1 MTGGAA
7 VHYAR
12 KYRLIVRIAMTAA
25 LHPAEPALAT
35 DRARRGGRAG
45 KRAGGSATFEQPQF
59 RQLRNPLQPT
69 KLISDDEL
77 ESIHL
82 ASLRVLKEI
91 GVDVL
96 HDEAR
101 RIMKAHGADVR
112 EGSERVRF
120 DADMILELV
129 AHCPSEFTIHARN
142 PAHNLHFGGNNVVF
156 AQVASAPNC
165 SDLDRGR
172 RPGNQTDYRNFLRLA
187 QMHNVIHATGG
198 YPVEPIDIHPSIR
211 HLECIRD
218 LATLTDKVFHIYSL
232 GRERNVDGIEIAR
245 IARGISREQL
255 EREASVFTIINTNS
269 PLKLDVPMM
278 EGIIQ
283 MASAGQVVIVTP
295 FTLSGAMAPVTIA
308 GALVQQN
315 AEALSGI
322 AFTQMVRKGAPVG
335 YGGFT
340 SNVDM
345 KSGAPAFG
353 TPEYM
358 KAQLVGGQ
366 LARRYKIPYRTSN
379 TCAAN
384 AVDAQAAYESVFS
397 LWGAIQGGGNFL
409 MHGAG
414 WLEGG
419 LRASYE
425 KFILDVD
432 LLQMVQEFLTPLDL
446 SEDALAIDAI
456 RDVGPGGHFFGTP
469 HTQNRYKTAFY
480 SPVIS
485 DWRNFET
492 WAEAGSPTAVEKAN
506 RVWKDRLAGY
516 EEPAL
521 DPAIREE
528 LNEFVERRIA
538 EGGAPTDF

>member
-1 MTGGAA
+1 MMVGPP
-7 VHYAR
+7 VHYAV
-12 KYRLIVRIAMTAA
+12 KFRIATRKSMTAA
-25 LHPAEPALAT
+25 LHPAEQAPVG
-35 DRARRGGRAG
+35 RARHGGRAG
-45 KRAGGSATFEQPQF
+45 KRAGGASAFEQPPF
-59 RQLRNPLQPT
+59 RQLKIPFAPT
-69 KLISDDEL
+69 RLISDDQL

-120 DADMILELV
+120 DSDLILELI
-129 AHCPSEFTIHARN
+129 AHCPSEFTLHARN
-142 PAHNLHFGGNNVVF
+142 PAHNVRFGGNNLVLS
-156 AQVASAPNC
+156 QMASAPNC

-172 RPGNQTDYRNFLRLA
+172 RPGNQEDFRNFLKLA
-187 QMHNVIHATGG
+187 QMHNILQTTGG
-198 YPVEPIDIHPSIR
+198 YPVEPVDIHPSVR

-232 GRERNVDGIEIAR
+232 GKERNVDGIEIAR

-255 EREASVFTIINTNS
+255 QDEPSVYTIINTNS
-269 PLKLDVPMM
+269 PLKLDIPMM

-283 MASAGQVVIVTP
+283 MSGNGQVVIVTP

-322 AFTQMVRKGAPVG
+322 AFAQMVKKGAPVG

-358 KAQLVGGQ
+358 KAQMIGGQ

-379 TCAAN
+379 VCAAN
-384 AVDAQAAYESVFS
+384 AMDAQAAYESVFS
-397 LWGAIQGGGNFL
+397 LWGAIQGGANFIL
-409 MHGAG
+409 HSAG

-419 LRASYE
+419 LRCSYE
-425 KFILDVD
+425 KTILDID
-432 LLQMVQEFLTPLDL
+432 LLQMVAEFLTPLDL
-446 SEDALAIDAI
+446 SEEALGIDAI
-456 RDVGPGGHFFGTP
+456 RDVGPGGHFFGTQ
-469 HTQNRYKTAFY
+469 HTQDRYKTAFY
-480 SPVIS
+480 SPIIS

-506 RVWKDRLAGY
+506 RVWKERLATY
-516 EEPAL
+516 EKPYM
-521 DPAIREE
+521 DPAIAEE
-528 LNEFVERRIA
+528 LDAFVEKRRL

>member
-1 MTGGAA
+1 MNAA
-7 VHYAR
+7 VQP
-12 KYRLIVRIAMTAA
+12 I
-25 LHPAEPALAT
+25 EPASAP
-35 DRARRGGRAG
+35 DRARRGGRSG
-45 KRAGGSATFEQPQF
+45 KRAGGSAAFEQPPF
-59 RQLRNPLQPT
+59 RQLKIPFQPT

-112 EGSERVRF
+112 DGSERVRF
-120 DADMILELV
+120 DADMILDLISH
-129 AHCPSEFTIHARN
+129 APAEFTLHARN
-142 PAHNLHFGGNNVVF
+142 PAHDVRFGGNNLVIS
-156 AQVASAPNC
+156 QMASAPNC
-165 SDLDRGR
+165 SDLDNGR
-172 RPGNQTDYRNFLRLA
+172 RPGNQQDFRNFLRLA
-187 QMHNVIHATGG
+187 QMHNILNTTGG
-198 YPVEPIDIHPSIR
+198 YPVEPTDIHPSVR

-232 GRERNVDGIEIAR
+232 GKERNVDGIEITR
-245 IARGISREQL
+245 IARGISEEQL
-255 EREASVFTIINTNS
+255 LAEPSVYTIINTNS

-283 MASAGQVVIVTP
+283 MSSRGQVVIVTP

-315 AEALSGI
+315 AEALAGL

-366 LARRYKIPYRTSN
+366 LARRYRIPYRTSN

-384 AVDAQAAYESVFS
+384 TVDAQAAYESVFS
-397 LWGAIQGGGNFL
+397 LWGAIQGGANFML
-409 MHGAG
+409 HGAG

-419 LRASYE
+419 LRCSYE
-425 KFILDVD
+425 KTILDID
-432 LLQMVQEFLTPLDL
+432 LLQMVAEFLSPLDL
-446 SEDALAIDAI
+446 SEDALAVDAI
-456 RDVGPGGHFFGTP
+456 RDVGPGGHFFGTQ
-469 HTQNRYKTAFY
+469 HTQDRYKTAFY
-480 SPVIS
+480 SPILS

-492 WAEAGSPTAVEKAN
+492 WTEAGAPTALEKAN
-506 RVWKDRLAGY
+506 RVWKERLASY
-516 EEPAL
+516 EEPPM

-528 LNEFVERRIA
+528 LDAFVEKRRA

>member
-1 MTGGAA
+1 MS
-7 VHYAR
+7 
-12 KYRLIVRIAMTAA
+12 
-25 LHPAEPALAT
+25 AEPNLA
-35 DRARRGGRAG
+35 DHASASEHSRRGGRAG
-45 KRAGGSATFEQPQF
+45 KRSSGTVGFEQPPF
-59 RQLRNPLQPT
+59 RQLRNPLAPT
-69 KLISDDEL
+69 RLISDDEL

-82 ASLRVLKEI
+82 ASLRVLREI

-96 HDEAR
+96 HEEAR

-120 DADMILELV
+120 DADLILELIS
-129 AHCPSEFTIHARN
+129 HCPSEFTLHARN
-142 PAHNLHFGGNNVVF
+142 PAHNVRFGGDNVIF
-156 AQVASAPNC
+156 TMMASAPNC
-165 SDLDRGR
+165 SDTDRGR
-172 RPGNQTDYRNFLRLA
+172 RSGNQADYRNFLRLA
-187 QMHNVIHATGG
+187 QMHNILHATGG
-198 YPVEPIDIHPSIR
+198 YPVEPTDIHPSIR

-218 LATLTDKVFHIYSL
+218 LATLTDKAFHIYSL
-232 GRERNVDGIEIAR
+232 GKERNVDGIEIAR
-245 IARGISREQL
+245 LARGISHEQL
-255 EREASVFTIINTNS
+255 LQEPSVFTIINTNS
-269 PLKLDVPMM
+269 PLRLDIPMM

-283 MASAGQVVIVTP
+283 MSSMGQAVVVTP

-315 AEALSGI
+315 AEALAGI
-322 AFTQMVRKGAPVG
+322 SFAQMVKKGAPVG

-379 TCAAN
+379 VCAAN

-397 LWGAIQGGGNFL
+397 LWGAMQGGGNML

-419 LRASYE
+419 LRCSYE
-425 KFILDVD
+425 KTILDID
-432 LLQMVQEFLTPLDL
+432 LLQMVAEFLTPLDF

-456 RDVGPGGHFFGTP
+456 RDVGPGGHFFGTQ
-469 HTQNRYKTAFY
+469 HTQDRYKTAFY
-480 SPVIS
+480 SPIVS

-492 WAEAGSPTAVEKAN
+492 WAEAGSPTAVERAN
-506 RVWKDRLAGY
+506 RVWKERLAGY
-516 EEPAL
+516 QEPPM

-528 LNEFVERRIA
+528 LNAFVDRRIA

>member
-1 MTGGAA
+1 MNAA
-7 VHYAR
+7 VQ
-12 KYRLIVRIAMTAA
+12 
-25 LHPAEPALAT
+25 PAEPILAT
-35 DRARRGGRAG
+35 ERTRRGGRAG
-45 KRAGGSATFEQPQF
+45 KRAGGSAAFEQPPF
-59 RQLRNPLQPT
+59 RQLKIPFQPT

-96 HDEAR
+96 HDGAR
-101 RIMKAHGADVR
+101 KIMKEHGADVR

-129 AHCPSEFTIHARN
+129 AHAPSEFTIHARN
-142 PAHNLHFGGNNVVF
+142 PAHNVRFGGNNLVLS
-156 AQVASAPNC
+156 QMASAPNC
-165 SDLDRGR
+165 SDLDGGR
-172 RPGNQTDYRNFLRLA
+172 RPGNQRDFRNFLRLA
-187 QMHNVIHATGG
+187 QMHNILNTTGG
-198 YPVEPIDIHPSIR
+198 YPVEPIDIHPSVR

-232 GRERNVDGIEIAR
+232 GKERNVDGIEITR
-245 IARGISREQL
+245 IARGISHEQML
-255 EREASVFTIINTNS
+255 EEPSVYTIINTNS

-283 MASAGQVVIVTP
+283 MSSAGQVVIVTP

-315 AEALSGI
+315 AEALAGI

-366 LARRYKIPYRTSN
+366 LARRYRIPYRTSN

-384 AVDAQAAYESVFS
+384 TVDAQAAYESVFS
-397 LWGAIQGGGNFL
+397 LWGAIQAGGNFML
-409 MHGAG
+409 HGAG

-419 LRASYE
+419 LRCSYE
-425 KFILDVD
+425 KTILDID
-432 LLQMVQEFLTPLDL
+432 LLQMVAEFLTPLDL
-446 SEDALAIDAI
+446 SEDALAVEAI
-456 RDVGPGGHFFGTP
+456 RSVGPGGHFFGTQ
-469 HTQNRYKTAFY
+469 HTQDRYKTAFY

-492 WAEAGSPTAVEKAN
+492 WAEAGSPTAMEKAN
-506 RVWKDRLAGY
+506 RVWKERLASY
-516 EEPAL
+516 EEPWM

-528 LNEFVERRIA
+528 LDAFVEKRRA

>member
-1 MTGGAA
+1 MNA
-7 VHYAR
+7 VPQ
-12 KYRLIVRIAMTAA
+12 
-25 LHPAEPALAT
+25 PAESAFT
-35 DRARRGGRAG
+35 TERTRRGGRAG
-45 KRAGGSATFEQPQF
+45 KRGSGSAAFEQPPF
-59 RQLRNPLQPT
+59 RQLTIPLAPT

-77 ESIHL
+77 ESVHL

-101 RIMKAHGADVR
+101 RIMKTHGADVDD
-112 EGSERVRF
+112 GSHRVRF
-120 DADMILELV
+120 DGAMIEELIC
-129 AHCPSEFTIHARN
+129 HCPSEFTMHARN
-142 PAHNLHFGGNNVVF
+142 PAHNMRFGGNNLIF
-156 AQVASAPNC
+156 AQTASAPNC
-165 SDLDRGR
+165 SDIDRGR
-172 RPGNQTDYRNFLRLA
+172 RTGNQEDFRNFLKLA
-187 QMHNVIHATGG
+187 QMHNILHMTGG
-198 YPVEPIDIHPSIR
+198 YPVEPVDLHPSIR

-218 LATLTDKVFHIYSL
+218 LATLTDKAFHIYSL
-232 GRERNVDGIEIAR
+232 GRERNLDGIEITR
-245 IARGISREQL
+245 IARGISHEQL
-255 EREASVFTIINTNS
+255 LNEPSVYTIINTNS
-269 PLKLDVPMM
+269 PLKLDIPML

-283 MASAGQVVIVTP
+283 MASHGQVVIVTP
-295 FTLSGAMAPVTIA
+295 FTLAGAMAPVTVA

-315 AEALSGI
+315 AEALAGI

-379 TCAAN
+379 VCAAN

-397 LWGAIQGGGNFL
+397 LWGAITGGANFVL
-409 MHGAG
+409 HSAG

-419 LRASYE
+419 LRCSYE
-425 KFILDVD
+425 KTILDID
-432 LLQMVQEFLTPLDL
+432 LLQMVAEFLSPLDL
-446 SEDALAIDAI
+446 SEDALGVEAI
-456 RDVGPGGHFFGTP
+456 RGVGPGGHFFGAE
-469 HTQNRYKTAFY
+469 HTQSRYRNAFY
-480 SPVIS
+480 APIIS

-492 WAEAGSPTAVEKAN
+492 WSEAGSPTAVERAN
-506 RVWKDRLAGY
+506 RVWKDRLAAY
-516 EEPAL
+516 QEPNM

-528 LNEFVERRIA
+528 LNAFIDKRKA

>member
-1 MTGGAA
+1 MMVGPP
-7 VHYAR
+7 VHYAV
-12 KYRLIVRIAMTAA
+12 KFRIATRKSMTAA
-25 LHPAEPALAT
+25 LHPAEQAPVG
-35 DRARRGGRAG
+35 RARHGGRAG
-45 KRAGGSATFEQPQF
+45 KRAGGASAFEQPPF
-59 RQLRNPLQPT
+59 RQLKIPFAPT
-69 KLISDDEL
+69 RLISDDQL

-120 DADMILELV
+120 DSDLILELI
-129 AHCPSEFTIHARN
+129 AHCPSEFTLHARN
-142 PAHNLHFGGNNVVF
+142 PAHNVRFGGNNLVLS
-156 AQVASAPNC
+156 QMASAPNC

-172 RPGNQTDYRNFLRLA
+172 RPGNQEDFRNFLKLA
-187 QMHNVIHATGG
+187 QMHNILQTTGG
-198 YPVEPIDIHPSIR
+198 YPVEPVDIHPSVR

-232 GRERNVDGIEIAR
+232 GKERNVDGIEIAR

-255 EREASVFTIINTNS
+255 QDEPSVYTIINTNS
-269 PLKLDVPMM
+269 PLKLDIPMM

-283 MASAGQVVIVTP
+283 MSGNGQVVIVTP

-322 AFTQMVRKGAPVG
+322 AFAQMVKKGAPVG

-358 KAQLVGGQ
+358 KAQMIGGQ

-379 TCAAN
+379 VCAAN
-384 AVDAQAAYESVFS
+384 AMDAQAAYESVFS
-397 LWGAIQGGGNFL
+397 LWGAIQGGANFIL
-409 MHGAG
+409 HSAG

-419 LRASYE
+419 LRCSYE
-425 KFILDVD
+425 KTILDID
-432 LLQMVQEFLTPLDL
+432 LLQMVAEFLTPLDL
-446 SEDALAIDAI
+446 SEEALGIDAI
-456 RDVGPGGHFFGTP
+456 RDVGPGGHFFGTQ
-469 HTQNRYKTAFY
+469 HTQDRYKTAFY
-480 SPVIS
+480 SPIIS

-506 RVWKDRLAGY
+506 RVWKERLATY
-516 EEPAL
+516 EKPYM
-521 DPAIREE
+521 DPAIAEE
-528 LNEFVERRIA
+528 LDAFVEKRRLD
-538 EGGAPTDF
+538 GGAPTDF

>member
-1 MTGGAA
+1 MSAELYS
-7 VHYAR
+7 V
-12 KYRLIVRIAMTAA
+12 
-25 LHPAEPALAT
+25 EPAHAA
-35 DRARRGGRAG
+35 DRNRRGGRAG
-45 KRAGGSATFEQPQF
+45 KRAGGSGTFEQPPF
-59 RQLRNPLQPT
+59 RQLRNPLTPT
-69 KLISDDEL
+69 KFVSDDEL

-82 ASLRVLKEI
+82 ASLRVLQEI

-101 RIMKAHGADVR
+101 RIMKAHGAGVR
-112 EGSERVRF
+112 DGSDRVHF
-120 DADMILELV
+120 DSAMILELI
-129 AHCPSEFTIHARN
+129 AHCPSEFTLHARN
-142 PAHNLHFGGNNVVF
+142 PAHNVRMGGDNIIF
-156 AQVASAPNC
+156 SQMASAPNC
-165 SDLDRGR
+165 SDRDRGR
-172 RPGNQTDYRNFLRLA
+172 RAGNQPDFRNLVKLG
-187 QMHNVIHATGG
+187 QMHNILHVTGG
-198 YPVEPIDIHPSIR
+198 YPVEPVDIHPAIR
-211 HLECIRD
+211 HLECLRD
-218 LATLTDKVFHIYSL
+218 FVVLTDKAFHAYSL
-232 GRERNVDGIEIAR
+232 GLERNLDGIEIAR
-245 IARGISREQL
+245 IGRGVSREQL
-255 EREASVFTIINTNS
+255 LEEPSLITIINTNS
-269 PLKLDVPMM
+269 PLKLDIPMM

-283 MASAGQVVIVTP
+283 MSSAGQVVVVTP

-315 AEALSGI
+315 AEALAGI

-366 LARRYKIPYRTSN
+366 LARRYRLPYRTSN
-379 TCAAN
+379 VCAAN
-384 AVDAQAAYESVFS
+384 TIDAQAAYESVFS
-397 LWGAIQGGGNFL
+397 LWGCIQGGGNFIK
-409 MHGAG
+409 HAAG

-419 LRASYE
+419 LTCSYE
-425 KFILDVD
+425 KTILDID
-432 LLQMVQEFLTPLDL
+432 LLQMVTEFLTPLDL

-469 HTQNRYKTAFY
+469 HTQSRYKNAFY
-480 SPVIS
+480 APILS

-492 WAEAGSPTAVEKAN
+492 WSEHGAPTAFEKAN
-506 RVWKDRLAGY
+506 RIWKERLAMY
-516 EEPAL
+516 EEPYL

-528 LNEFVERRIA
+528 LDAFVEKRKA

>member
-1 MTGGAA
+1 
-7 VHYAR
+7 
-12 KYRLIVRIAMTAA
+12 MTAA
-25 LHPAEPALAT
+25 LNPVEPAPSS
-35 DRARRGGRAG
+35 DRHRRGGRAG
-45 KRAGGSATFEQPQF
+45 KRAGSSAVFEQPPF
-59 RQLRNPLQPT
+59 RQLKIPYPPT

-101 RIMKAHGADVR
+101 RIMKTHGADVR
-112 EGSERVRF
+112 DDSLRVRF
-120 DADMILELV
+120 DADMIMELV
-129 AHCPSEFTIHARN
+129 AHCPPEFTLHARN
-142 PAHNLHFGGNNVVF
+142 PAHNVRFGGNNLVF
-156 AQVASAPNC
+156 AQMASAPNC
-165 SDLDRGR
+165 SDVDRGR
-172 RPGNQTDYRNFLRLA
+172 RPGNQQDYRNFLRLA
-187 QMHNVIHATGG
+187 QMHNILHATGG

-232 GRERNVDGIEIAR
+232 GRERNVDGIEITR
-245 IARGISREQL
+245 IARGVSREQL
-255 EREASVFTIINTNS
+255 MSEPSVYTIINTNS
-269 PLKLDVPMM
+269 PLKLDIPML

-283 MASAGQVVIVTP
+283 MSSMGQVVIVTP
-295 FTLSGAMAPVTIA
+295 FTLSGAMAPVTVA

-315 AEALSGI
+315 AEALAGL
-322 AFTQMVRKGAPVG
+322 AFTQMVKKGAPVG

-358 KAQLVGGQ
+358 KAQLIGGQ
-366 LARRYKIPYRTSN
+366 LARRYNIPYRTSN
-379 TCAAN
+379 VCAAN

-397 LWGAIQGGGNFL
+397 LWGAIQGGANFIL
-409 MHGAG
+409 HGAG

-419 LRASYE
+419 LRCSYE
-425 KFILDVD
+425 KTILDID
-432 LLQMVQEFLTPLDL
+432 LLQMVAEFLTPLDL
-446 SEDALAIDAI
+446 SDDALAVEAI
-456 RDVGPGGHFFGTP
+456 REVGPGGHFFGTP
-469 HTQNRYKTAFY
+469 HTQSRYKTAFY
-480 SPVIS
+480 APIIS

-492 WAEAGSPTAVEKAN
+492 WAEAGSPTAVERAN
-506 RVWKDRLAGY
+506 RIWKERLAAY
-516 EEPAL
+516 EEPYM

-528 LNEFVERRIA
+528 LDAFVERRKA